1 MSIKVAPVGHS
12 RILSVGTYR
21 PKRQVPNSEIVDRID
36 STDEWIVQRTGIES
50 RRFAGDDETV
60 ISMAKAACEMA
71 LKRAKLTI
79 ADIDTVI
86 LSTISYPFQA
96 PSAAT
101 ELINELGNPK
111 AAAFDISAACAGFCY
126 GVAMGSDLVRSGTS
140 KNVLVIG
147 VEKLSDY
154 TDPDDRATAFIFA
167 DGAGAVVIGQS
178 DQPRIGQTI
187 WGSDAD
193 SRDAI
198 MLTPSFL
205 DFKKNPD
212 KGVGELGWPNISQQG
227 QVVFRWAVYSMSKV
241 GLQALEA
248 AGVSVG
254 ELGAFIPHQA
264 NIRIIETMAKEMKIP
279 ESVLIADDIRTN
291 GNTSAASIPLAMD
304 RILEE
309 HPELHGKLALLI
321 GVLIADDIRTNGNT
335 SAASIPLAMDR
346 ILEEHPELHGKLAL
360 LIGYGAG
367 LVYAGQVV
375 ELPPAP

>member
-1 MSIKVAPVGHS
+1 MSIKATPLGHS

-71 LKRAKLTI
+71 LHRAQLSI
-79 ADIDTVI
+79 EDIDTVI

-111 AAAFDISAACAGFCY
+111 AAAFDLSAACAGFCY
-126 GVAMGSDLVRSGTS
+126 GVGLASDLVRSGTS
-140 KNVLVIG
+140 RNVLVIG

-154 TDPDDRATAFIFA
+154 TDPNDRATAFIFA
-167 DGAGAVVIGQS
+167 DGAGAVIIGQS
-178 DQPRIGQTI
+178 DQPRIGTTI

-198 MLTPSFL
+198 SLTPSFL

-212 KGVGELGWPNISQQG
+212 KGVAVLGWPNIAQQG

-241 GLQALEA
+241 GLKALEA
-248 AGVSVG
+248 AGVTVD

-279 ESVLIADDIRTN
+279 DS
-291 GNTSAASIPLAMD
+291 
-304 RILEE
+304 
-309 HPELHGKLALLI
+309 
-321 GVLIADDIRTNGNT
+321 VLIADDIRTNGNT

-375 ELPPAP
+375 ELPPKP